1 MELEEGDVVLC
12 TVDRIQKT
20 IVFVKIHGFGK
31 DLEGS
36 IITSEIAPG
45 RIRNIRDYVVPNKKI
60 VCKVLRISGDRI
72 DLSLRRV
79 TKKEQKEVIEEYNQE
94 KSYISILK
102 SILGDK
108 VKDTIKEIEKTER
121 VYDFI
126 EESKED
132 SKKLEKLI
140 GKENTNKVLKIIKA
154 QKQRKAI
161 IKKEFQLSSFKPD
174 GVKLVKNILGEI
186 KGAEIRYISA
196 GKYSITKQTEDPK
209 KADQKLTEILE
220 EISKKAKKL
229 GMEFKIKE
237 KK

>member
-1 MELEEGDVVLC
+1 MIEEGDVVLC
-12 TVDRIQKT
+12 TVERIEKT
-20 IVFVKIHGFGK
+20 IVFVKIHGYGK

-102 SILGDK
+102 SIIGDK
-108 VKDTIKEIEKTER
+108 VKEIIKEIKKAER

-126 EESKED
+126 EESKENP
-132 SKKLEKLI
+132 KKLEKLL
-140 GKENTNKVLKIIKA
+140 GKENANRVLKIIKA
-154 QKQRKAI
+154 QKQRKTL
-161 IKKEFQLSSFKPD
+161 IKKEFQLSSTKPD
-174 GVKLVKNILGEI
+174 GVKLIKKILGEV
-186 KGAEIRYISA
+186 KGAEIKYISA
-196 GKYSITKQTEDPK
+196 GKYNITKEAEDPK

-220 EISKKAKKL
+220 DISKKAKKL

>member
-12 TVDRIQKT
+12 TVEKIEKT

-60 VCKVLRISGDRI
+60 VCKVLRISKNRI

-79 TKKEQKEVIEEYNQE
+79 TKKEQKEVMGEYNQE

-102 SILGDK
+102 SILGNK
-108 VKDTIKEIEKTER
+108 VSEAVKEIEKIQR
-121 VYDFI
+121 IYDFI
-126 EESKED
+126 EESKENP
-132 SKKLEKLI
+132 KKLEKLI
-140 GKENTNKVLKIIKA
+140 GKENTDKVLKIIKS

-161 IKKEFQLSSFKPD
+161 IKKQFELSSSKPD
-174 GVKLVKNILGEI
+174 GIKLIKDILGGI
-186 KGAEIRYISA
+186 KKAKIGYISA
-196 GKYSITKQTEDPK
+196 GKYDITKESEDPK
-209 KADQKLTEILE
+209 KADNELTEILE